1 MAAYNMENIRKK
13 ALMPFIIQLYM
24 IKSLQ
29 NIKMNKSYKVI
40 FFGQNKGF
48 TLSENY
54 KTLVLNTQAG

>member
-13 ALMPFIIQLYM
+13 ALMTFIIQLYM

-48 TLSENY
+48 TLSENF

>member
-13 ALMPFIIQLYM
+13 AFMPFIIQLYM